1 MKSETI
7 FSNISEDIRKKMVFP
22 MSGPISKRIESKVMR
37 QLRDPITSEIWAQL
51 GTPIKLKINQLNQTQ
66 S

>member
-22 MSGPISKRIESKVMR
+22 MSGPISKRIESRALRK
-37 QLRDPITSEIWAQL
+37 LRDPITSQIWAQL
-51 GTPIKLKINQLNQTQ
+51 GAPIKLRINQLNQTQ